1 MDGVSTFPRGFQG
14 EPEPLGE
21 PLPHPVNRNHGPS
34 KRTHPFLFHPYS
46 HQPGNHEASAA
57 DSQAPESG
65 PSIVQQ
71 PLLPSYAESNPLHME
86 IVRQCSLPPKSEGE
100 KKLVEEALTNAVNS
114 ICPHTQAGTRKQW
127 VKKNKKALYQTISD
141 PFKKI
146 MAACKRIAR
155 AKIQTGYRLRPEPWS
170 GISEPEHQRQIV
182 QDLID
187 DNVFPPKFSAG
198 NDGHA
203 LENRVLWDIILNAL
217 QEVGYQRYL
226 RTLDSMMP
234 TAIVAV
240 YCALSE
246 LSSGRLVDVEF
257 GADAFR
263 DRYDALQDYINQR
276 VAHDVAF
283 LERWKDYEQVTRARL
298 LEI

>member
-1 MDGVSTFPRGFQG
+1 MS
-14 EPEPLGE
+14 L
-21 PLPHPVNRNHGPS
+21 
-34 KRTHPFLFHPYS
+34 FLKKNS
-46 HQPGNHEASAA
+46 LASFGRA
-57 DSQAPESG
+57 S
-65 PSIVQQ
+65 
-71 PLLPSYAESNPLHME
+71 
-86 IVRQCSLPPKSEGE
+86 
-100 KKLVEEALTNAVNS
+100 
-114 ICPHTQAGTRKQW
+114 GTRKQW
-127 VKKNKKALYQTISD
+127 VKKNKKALYQTISN

-155 AKIQTGYRLRPEPWS
+155 AKIQTGYCLRPEPWS

-198 NDGHA
+198 NDGHV

-217 QEVGYQRYL
+217 QEVGYQQYL

-283 LERWKDYEQVTRARL
+283 SEQWKDYEQVTRARL